1 MGCECSYTYEV
12 SSVKCRRR
20 LSTDLLLVCSLKKI
34 TLLLNIKRP
43 ICLVLNH
50 MGLEPAAF
58 ETLVPVMTV
67 GCLLH
72 THTHRR
78 GTWILYSY
86 PLSHQGSR
94 GAGEVALG
102 TDQTMNSSFCLARN
116 QNLSIKHS
124 SPAAQTG
131 VSQEM
136 GKGKSGM
143 GMLTNR

>member
-20 LSTDLLLVCSLKKI
+20 LSTDLLLACSLKKI